1 MCCAVYDASL
11 TSAVACA
18 PADQHP
24 NMARWHLRVWRSV
37 LVAVLLPPIPRGL
50 LGLHVCSSTCHMRLT
65 RIVER
70 VEADAAS
77 RVPSQ
82 IEVGGDVDTTAA
94 MAGAISGAYNG
105 LAAIQ
110 R

>member
-1 MCCAVYDASL
+1 
-11 TSAVACA
+11 
-18 PADQHP
+18 
-24 NMARWHLRVWRSV
+24 
-37 LVAVLLPPIPRGL
+37 
-50 LGLHVCSSTCHMRLT
+50 MRLT